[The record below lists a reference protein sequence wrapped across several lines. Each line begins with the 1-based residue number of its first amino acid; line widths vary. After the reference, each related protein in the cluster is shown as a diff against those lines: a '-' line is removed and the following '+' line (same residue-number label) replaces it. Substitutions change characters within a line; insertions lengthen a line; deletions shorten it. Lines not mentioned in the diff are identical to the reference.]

1 VAKELRAEL
10 TKLFADAEGSIR
22 GTIRQGL
29 MQLQEHGLDN
39 NFNHDEFM
47 SGVFAQLER
56 CVAEVR
62 GELGIKQVAD
72 GDVRPQWMRDLNL
85 APTAT
90 AED

>member
-1 VAKELRAEL
+1 
-10 TKLFADAEGSIR
+10 
-22 GTIRQGL
+22 

-62 GELGIKQVAD
+62 GELGYRWPMAM
-72 GDVRPQWMRDLNL
+72 RPAVD
-85 APTAT
+85 A
-90 AED
+90 